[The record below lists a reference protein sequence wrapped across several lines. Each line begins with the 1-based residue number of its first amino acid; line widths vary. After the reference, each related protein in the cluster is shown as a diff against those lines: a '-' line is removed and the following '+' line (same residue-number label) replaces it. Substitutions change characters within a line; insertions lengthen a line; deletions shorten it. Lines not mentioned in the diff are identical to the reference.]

1 MIDGEP
7 RDSSMGLDEMLGGQ
21 EAVATAAKDTKLRLL
36 AMPKVGADTPQA
48 KVEAKW
54 REATP
59 ESLKKFSA
67 VAATFAIHLHKDP
80 ALKDVP
86 LGIIDTSFGGT
97 AIEAWTPKGALPD
110 IPQDQISQ
118 SMFNIP
124 PGNLFNKMIAPL
136 TALKVKGV
144 AWYQGEANA
153 GRPVVYTPL
162 LKNLMVQWRKQWEL
176 PDLPFFVVQLPAFE
190 GKWDGLDFGWLREAQ
205 ERACRESSNAWSV
218 VTYDTTKGD
227 DLHPVEKEEIGRRIA
242 LLAAKE
248 VYGLNVVAHGPVMKN
263 VAVQGGKVAVT
274 FDGPLKIYKGDKA
287 LGFSV
292 AGEDGE
298 YRFAEA
304 KVDGDKVFL
313 RADGIPKPK
322 TVRFAWGGQPDANL
336 VNAAGL

>member
-1 MIDGEP
+1 MAAA
-7 RDSSMGLDEMLGGQ
+7 SSDRN
-21 EAVATAAKDTKLRLL
+21 LRLL
-36 AMPKVGADTPQA
+36 VMAKAGTDTFQTDVEGKWQKAD
-48 KVEAKW
+48 
-54 REATP
+54 P
-59 ESLKKFSA
+59 ESLSKFSA

-80 ALKDVP
+80 TLKDVP

-97 AIEAWTPKGALPD
+97 AIEAWTPKGTLPD

-118 SMFNIP
+118 SMFNIA

-136 TALKVKGV
+136 TAYRIKGA

-153 GRPVVYTPL
+153 GRPTFYTPL
-162 LKNLMVQWRKQWEL
+162 LKNLIVQWRKQWNQPE
-176 PDLPFFVVQLPAFE
+176 LPFFVVQLPAFE
-190 GKWDGLDFGWLREAQ
+190 GKRDGLDFGWQREAQ
-205 ERACRESSNAWSV
+205 ERACRESTRAWSV

-248 VYGLNVVAHGPVMKN
+248 VYGRSVVAHGPVMKTT
-263 VAVQGGKVAVT
+263 AVQGDRMAVT
-274 FDGPLKIYKGDKA
+274 FDGPLKVRGDKL
-287 LGFSV
+287 LGFSL

-304 KVDGDKVFL
+304 TLDSNKVIL
-313 RADGIPKPK
+313 RAEGISQPK

-336 VNAAGL
+336 VNAAGLPAAAFRTDKQGPKTLAFQPLPT